1 MEVSMKRILHIIVGV
16 LCFISY
22 SIMPVK
28 ADLAGGEDK
37 KEPIVEIETND
48 PSVKKWDVTDGD
60 TKYVLV
66 INYAE
71 HYIQINDEI
80 IPYSVEEFEIP
91 ATRTTIDYSTGRY
104 IKTKIPW
111 KGSVTLLAAAIAG
124 VVGGISA
131 SGVASTI
138 ASALTADAEN
148 VWVTFTQ
155 YDSKE
160 TYHSNY
166 YNVDYKKCINKNV
179 TYYKTSVSAS
189 NKIYGPLQG
198 YWFDPIRP

>member
-1 MEVSMKRILHIIVGV
+1 MKKILYIIVSV
-16 LCFISY
+16 ICFISY

-28 ADLAGGEDK
+28 ADSSVSAEK
-37 KEPIVEIETND
+37 NESIVEIETNN
-48 PSVKKWDVTDGD
+48 PLVRKWDVMDGN
-60 TKYVLV
+60 TQFVLV
-66 INYAE
+66 VNYAE
-71 HYIQINDEI
+71 HYIQIDDEV
-80 IPYSVEEFEIP
+80 IPYTVEEFQIP
-91 ATRTTIDYSTGRY
+91 VTRTTIDYSTGRY

-124 VVGGISA
+124 VVGGINA
-131 SGVASTI
+131 SGIASTI
-138 ASALTADAEN
+138 AGALSADAEN
-148 VWVTFTQ
+148 IWVDFTQ

-179 TYYKTSVSAS
+179 TYYKTSVSPS